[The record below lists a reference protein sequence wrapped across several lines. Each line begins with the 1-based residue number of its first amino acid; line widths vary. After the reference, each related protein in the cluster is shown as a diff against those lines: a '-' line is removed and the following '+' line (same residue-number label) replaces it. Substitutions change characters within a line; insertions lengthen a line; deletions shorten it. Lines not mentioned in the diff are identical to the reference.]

1 MDVGVRE
8 LKQNLSSY
16 LDRAASGERILVTDR
31 GRPRALIVPLP
42 GGDNLQRGIEEGWI
56 TPPPV
61 AGDLPAAPTRA
72 TARARTEDVVAED
85 RDD

>member
-42 GGDNLQRGIEEGWI
+42 GGDNLRRGIEEGWI

-61 AGDLPAAPTRA
+61 AGDLPPAP
-72 TARARTEDVVAED
+72 ARARSRVRTADVVDED
-85 RDD
+85 RGE